1 MAFGSFDSKGQGSA
15 MSEINMVPL
24 IDVMLV
30 LLVIFIITAPL
41 LSHSIRINVPQVT
54 AQPVEQKPVV
64 IDLAIDPSGALFWN
78 EQPIAEDELPARFA
92 REAGADP
99 QPEVRIRA
107 DVETRYG
114 LLARIMGAARKAG
127 MKRLGFV
134 TTPGQAAGPV
144 RRLRKPPKPHP
155 RLPQPQPRLPP
166 HGPIVA
172 NGWAERPRSSNRQL
186 CNTAPSALRGATASG

>member
-1 MAFGSFDSKGQGSA
+1 MAFGSFDSKGPGTT

-78 EQPIAEDELPARFA
+78 EQPITEEELPARFA
-92 REAGADP
+92 GEAGADP

-114 LLARIMGAARKAG
+114 LLARIMGAARQAG

-134 TTPGQAAGPV
+134 TTPGQAAPGAEAPEGSAAAPAPASPAPAAPSPAPAASAQPSAPSPAA
-144 RRLRKPPKPHP
+144 PPAA
-155 RLPQPQPRLPP
+155 
-166 HGPIVA
+166 A
-172 NGWAERPRSSNRQL
+172 NG
-186 CNTAPSALRGATASG
+186 G

>member
-1 MAFGSFDSKGQGSA
+1 MAFGSFDSKGPGST

-78 EQPIAEDELPARFA
+78 EQPIAEDELAARFA
-92 REAGADP
+92 AEAGVDP

-114 LLARIMGAARKAG
+114 LLAQIMGAARQAG

-134 TTPGQAAGPV
+134 TTPGQPV
-144 RRLRKPPKPHP
+144 RGG
-155 RLPQPQPRLPP
+155 PQTGSAPEGAAPAATGGPAASP
-166 HGPIVA
+166 APAAAHG
-172 NGWAERPRSSNRQL
+172 G
-186 CNTAPSALRGATASG
+186 